1 MDSSANVNALDG
13 HGQTPL
19 IRAVQNRNERII
31 DSLLSHGAHATI
43 STSRGA
49 TPLILLADPIPQD
62 EGNQDWDKDA
72 RIAKKMMDAN
82 VNVNAVDDGGLSALH
97 WAAQSGHG
105 PLASVLLNEG
115 EANFDIQNQ
124 DGQTALS
131 MTTIHLLS
139 KTILLKLKR
148 HVSTKYWIH

>member
-1 MDSSANVNALDG
+1 MV
-13 HGQTPL
+13 PMPPFR
-19 IRAVQNRNERII
+19 RAVERRP
-31 DSLLSHGAHATI
+31 SFCW
-43 STSRGA
+43 
-49 TPLILLADPIPQD
+49 PIPFPKTRQ
-62 EGNQDWDKDA
+62 GNQDWDKDA

-82 VNVNAVDDGGLSALH
+82 VNVNAVDDEGLSAQH

-124 DGQTALS
+124 DGQTALF

-148 HVSTKYWIH
+148 DVSTKYWIH